1 MILKKKHIISLV
13 IAMLFILSLSVGAQ
27 DFGGGSFYGGSEET
41 KTSVSGSIFP
51 EFRVFSD
58 GDIEENLR
66 GELDINYPGTS
77 HEFKILMNY
86 QVGAADQIE
95 FSEVYYKYF
104 ADNYHLLVGKNR
116 TIWGTGDQVHVVDN
130 LNGEDLSDFIN
141 PDYLDRQ
148 IGEEMIKIDRY
159 FRDGKADLQ
168 FVYTPDFTPDRF
180 ADDPK
185 SPLGNWII
193 NPFASYFRLDNI
205 AASSGLSQTEIINKV
220 EDSFKDEEQQFGLRF
235 TDSRSGIDYGLSY
248 YRGYLR
254 EPSYDRRVLVSES
267 GEPKDLPAVNNAAAV
282 DSLLEEL
289 NLHYDEVD
297 ILGFEMATVLGTINS
312 RFELAYFR
320 TDDTDGT
327 DPLTR
332 NNKIGWVI
340 GGDRDLPISN
350 LNLNI
355 QFTGETV
362 LDTDNI
368 KSNPQ
373 DLQYNSDGDYTTNR
387 AIVSLEDSYQNE
399 KIIPQLTWVYNLND
413 NDYTLEAEVDY
424 ELQQDLILK
433 FSHKIFEGDKNTTF
447 GQFEENDFTS
457 MALEYSF

>member
-1 MILKKKHIISLV
+1 MIFKRRKIISLIIILV
-13 IAMLFILSLSVGAQ
+13 FIFTLSAGAQ
-27 DFGGGSFYGGSEET
+27 DFGGGSFYGGSEEVQ
-41 KTSVSGSIFP
+41 TSVSGSIYP

-66 GELDINYPGTS
+66 GELDINYPGSS

-104 ADNYHLLVGKNR
+104 ADNYNFLIGKNR

-159 FRDGKADLQ
+159 FRDGRADLQ
-168 FVYTPDFTPDRF
+168 FVYTPDFTPDRL
-180 ADDPK
+180 ADDPE
-185 SPLGNWII
+185 SPLGSWII
-193 NPFASYFRLDNI
+193 NPFASYLSLDKI
-205 AASSGLSQTEIINKV
+205 AASSGLTQSEIINKV

-235 TDSRSGIDYGLSY
+235 TDSRSGIDYGFSY

-254 EPSYDRRVLVSES
+254 EASYDKRVLVAEN
-267 GEPKDLPAVNNAAAV
+267 GEPKSLTAPDNAAEL
-282 DSLLEEL
+282 DSFLEKL

-297 ILGFEMATVLGTINS
+297 VLGFEMAAVLGSINS

-320 TDDTDGT
+320 TDDTEGT

-355 QFTGETV
+355 QLTGETI
-362 LDTDNI
+362 LDSSKID
-368 KSNPQ
+368 SNPQ
-373 DLQYNSDGDYTTNR
+373 DLQYSRDGDYTTNR
-387 AIVSLEDSYQNE
+387 AVVSIEDSYQNE
-399 KIIPQLTWVYNLND
+399 KIIPKLNWVYNLKE
-413 NDYTLEAEVDY
+413 NDYTLETEVDY

-433 FSHKIFEGDKNTTF
+433 FSHKIFEGDKDTTF

-457 MALEYSF
+457 LAVEYSF